1 MKIAEK
7 RYLPILMITISLVIA
22 SCRTAKPF
30 SCIWQNPLDYSY
42 NYLIKPDSTEIAKI
56 KTFIK
61 YIDSLSEKDE
71 TQEFVIKSI
80 AEGKITQETTTLA
93 NTGQHNK
100 ADTTF
105 NVKNG
110 GFGKYT
116 TENLKGDTVYK
127 ILYHDNIDKNYYE
140 MFYYKDNNL
149 VYSRID
155 YQNDGIGQTFYY
167 REEYY
172 KDNDTLMINEST
184 EPIDNAY
191 RQRVTFDL
199 RKKGTDY
206 LNQFKSERK

>member
-1 MKIAEK
+1 
-7 RYLPILMITISLVIA
+7 MITISLVIA

-149 VYSRID
+149 VYSRIE